1 MKNKFIILEI
11 ISIFFLF
18 GCKDLDQDIIT
29 TMTFDQVTKSYDY
42 TNLRCKGV
50 YWGVKTGFLYIDNQ
64 AMLSSATDESDFSIE
79 KNSIY
84 KFNVGSWNAYDNPD
98 NIWTSSYQG
107 IRRANMF
114 LESADSVDLDLYK
127 YDPTPSTQLVYQ
139 SRLADIKTWKYEVRF
154 LRAFYYFELLK
165 RYGGVPLFTSTVN
178 VDKDIS
184 NIKRNTLSE
193 CIQFVSDECDSA
205 ASVLPLIYP
214 LEADLGRAT
223 KGATLALKSRLLL
236 YAASDLFNSPGL
248 WAPNYEIPTL
258 ISVTGDR
265 KTKWEAA
272 ANAAKALIDLNG
284 TNYSLSSY
292 SSLFGSTNFNNS
304 EVIFRRTYGNVND
317 FEKINTPIGYD
328 LGQGG
333 TNPSQNLVDE
343 YEVIVNSSTSVP
355 FDWNNPTH
363 SANPYA
369 NRDPRLAMT
378 ILTNGT
384 VIKSRPIETWY
395 GGLDGKPIDR
405 ATKTGY
411 YLKKYNDT
419 SLDLVQGKTSM
430 HSWVVFRLA
439 EMYLNYAEALNEA
452 DPGNADIK
460 KYIDLVRKRSGVNMP
475 ALPTGLSQSQMRD
488 AIRHERRIEFAFEDH
503 RFWDVRRWMLGEEYF
518 NTPLKGVEITKKS
531 IGTFNYNVIE
541 VEKRVFEPKMYLYP
555 IPQSELYVAKGLV
568 QNPLW

>member
-18 GCKDLDQDIIT
+18 GCKELDQDIIT
-29 TMTFDQVTKSYDY
+29 TLTFDQVTKSYDL

-50 YWGVKTGFLYIDNQ
+50 YWGLKTGFLYVDNQ

-79 KNSIY
+79 RNSIY

-98 NIWTSSYQG
+98 NIWASCYQG

-114 LESADSVDLDLYK
+114 LESSDSVDLDLYK
-127 YDPTPSTQLVYQ
+127 YDPAPSKQLVYQ

-165 RYGGVPLFTSTVN
+165 RYGGVPIFTSTVN
-178 VDKDIS
+178 MDKDIS
-184 NIKRNTLSE
+184 NIKRNPLSE
-193 CIQFVSDECDSA
+193 CIQFVSNECDSA
-205 ASVLPLIYP
+205 ASVLPLTYP
-214 LEADLGRAT
+214 LDADLGRAT
-223 KGATLALKSRLLL
+223 KGAALALKSRLLL
-236 YAASDLFNSPGL
+236 YAASDLFNSSGL
-248 WAPNYEIPTL
+248 WAPNYEMPEL

-265 KTKWEAA
+265 KIKWQAA
-272 ANAAKALIDLNG
+272 ATAAKNVIDLSG
-284 TNYSLSSY
+284 ANYALSTY
-292 SSLFGSTNFNNS
+292 SALFGSTNFNNS
-304 EVIFRRTYGNVND
+304 EVIFRRTYANVND

-343 YEVIVNSSTSVP
+343 YEVMVNSTTSVP

-378 ILTNGT
+378 ILTNGA

-419 SLDLVQGKTSM
+419 SLDLVQGKTSF
-430 HSWVVFRLA
+430 HTWVIFRLA

-460 KYIDLVRKRSGVNMP
+460 KYVDLVRKRSGVNMP
-475 ALPTGLSQSQMRD
+475 ALPTGLNQSQMRD
-488 AIRHERRIEFAFEDH
+488 AIRHERRIEFAFEDY

-518 NTPLKGVEITKKS
+518 NTPLKGVEITKES
-531 IGTFNYNVIE
+531 NGTFNYKVIE

>member
-1 MKNKFIILEI
+1 MKKGLIILEI
-11 ISIFFLF
+11 ILIFFLF
-18 GCKDLDQDIIT
+18 GCNELDQEIIT
-29 TMTFDQVTKSYDY
+29 SLNYDQVTKSYDF

-50 YWGVKTGFLYIDNQ
+50 YWGLKNGFLYLDNQ
-64 AMLSSATDESDFSIE
+64 AMMASATDEADFSIE
-79 KNSIY
+79 RNSVY

-98 NIWTSSYQG
+98 NIWSSCFQG

-114 LESADSVDLDLYK
+114 LASSDSVDLDLYK
-127 YDPTPSTQLVYQ
+127 YDPAPAKQLVYQ

-165 RYGGVPLFTSTVN
+165 RYGGVPIFTSTVN
-178 VDKDIS
+178 MDTDIS
-184 NIKRNTLSE
+184 KIKRNTLAQ
-193 CIQFVSDECDSA
+193 CVQFVSDECDSA
-205 ASVLPLIYP
+205 ASVLPEKYP
-214 LEADLGRAT
+214 LDADLGRAT
-223 KGATLALKSRLLL
+223 KGAALALKSRLLL

-248 WAPNYEIPTL
+248 WASNYENIEL

-265 KTKWEAA
+265 KIKWELAA
-272 ANAAKALIDLNG
+272 IAAKNVIDLANSG
-284 TNYSLSSY
+284 YALSTY
-292 SSLFGSTNFNNS
+292 ASLFGSTNYNNS
-304 EVIFRRTYGNVND
+304 EVIFRRAYGNVND
-317 FEKINTPIGYD
+317 FEKINTPVGYD

-343 YEVIVNSSTSVP
+343 YEVIVNSTTSVP
-355 FDWNNPTH
+355 FDWTNPAH
-363 SANPYA
+363 AANPYT
-369 NRDPRLAMT
+369 NRDPRLTMT

-384 VIKSRPIETWY
+384 VIKSRAIETWY
-395 GGLDGKPIDR
+395 GGLDGKPTDR

-419 SLDLVQGKTSM
+419 SLDLVQGKTSF
-430 HSWVVFRLA
+430 HTWVIFRLA

-452 DPGNADIK
+452 DPGNTDIK
-460 KYIDLVRKRSGVNMP
+460 KYVDLVRKRSGVNMP

-503 RFWDVRRWMLGEEYF
+503 RFWDVRRWMLGETYF
-518 NTPLKGVEITKKS
+518 NTPLKGIEITKTTTGGF
-531 IGTFNYNVIE
+531 IYNVID

-555 IPQSELYVAKGLV
+555 IPQSELYVAKGLI